1 MDALAARG
9 HSRGSGSKFESGI
22 KSEFEYLRT
31 AVTNYHLP
39 EVLSLAI
46 SFRTIFSLVRGI
58 VFHWH
63 SRETLPVLF
72 RRFVVVSNS
81 TFHVL
86 TLILLCFYIL
96 PGVTSIG
103 ALATLRIHREQRI
116 TIAKCV
122 LTLAAG
128 SPEVYSISTNL
139 KKNFEHAWELG
150 HSVPSLKTGVNFNA
164 DLNIL
169 IFGHYTMKRNGSRA
183 SAILRYDF

>member
-1 MDALAARG
+1 ML
-9 HSRGSGSKFESGI
+9 
-22 KSEFEYLRT
+22 
-31 AVTNYHLP
+31 
-39 EVLSLAI
+39 
-46 SFRTIFSLVRGI
+46 
-58 VFHWH
+58 
-63 SRETLPVLF
+63 
-72 RRFVVVSNS
+72 SNS

-86 TLILLCFYIL
+86 TLILLCFHIL

-122 LTLAAG
+122 VTLAAG
-128 SPEVYSISTNL
+128 SPEVYSITNL
-139 KKNFEHAWELG
+139 KKNFEHAWELQVG
-150 HSVPSLKTGVNFNA
+150 HSVPSLKTGVNFA